1 MCLSSAQSGRATEN
15 CLRTDTSCAAKI
27 AALQRTAWHGV
38 VSTSGCAGPV
48 SQPLVTGMYQSVAH
62 LDRVLSMQCAWW
74 WWWLVWELPCRLV
87 LFFLPL
93 LCTAILRSTS
103 PNSWQRGRNV
113 FQLFSSWLSGW
124 LAIGLAGYRVA
135 QSYLSFRADPFLAS
149 PGGIGGFCALP
160 PPSLDSND
168 GARPIIC
175 HGTQNTRE

>member
-93 LCTAILRSTS
+93 LWISFSFLKFFLIGSRISRSFVRLMSLSVCLSMYHPRTFFCKIM
-103 PNSWQRGRNV
+103 RV
-113 FQLFSSWLSGW
+113 FGKSSDLS
-124 LAIGLAGYRVA
+124 RV
-135 QSYLSFRADPFLAS
+135 S
-149 PGGIGGFCALP
+149 
-160 PPSLDSND
+160 
-168 GARPIIC
+168 ARC
-175 HGTQNTRE
+175 